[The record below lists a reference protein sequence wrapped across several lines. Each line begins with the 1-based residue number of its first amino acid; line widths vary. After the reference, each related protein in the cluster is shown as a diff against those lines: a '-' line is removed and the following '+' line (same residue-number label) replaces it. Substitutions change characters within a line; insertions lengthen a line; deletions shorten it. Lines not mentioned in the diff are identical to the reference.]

1 MAKNKHQYQTLFFEK
16 TSSALTRQEES
27 NDIENDHVTQS
38 VEKDELSQNS
48 KMCQATIN
56 LSTAEDK
63 TMKISDKN
71 ECIQQPPYIV
81 NFTQK
86 TKEHYIR
93 NGKNEFLIKWQNY
106 PRSETT

>member
-63 TMKISDKN
+63 TMKILDKN
-71 ECIQQPPYIV
+71 ESIQQPPYIV

-93 NGKNEFLIKWQNY
+93 NGKKEFLTKWQNY